1 MANDF
6 GNEMRVKM
14 LDFKEKYIA
23 EKAIEFEV
31 EKTKKKSKKPAMSEE
46 FDPQNVILNISE
58 VKVKYSDDILNEMLL
73 YKLNT
78 KICLMKGFILDGIP
92 KNLENA

>member
-31 EKTKKKSKKPAMSEE
+31 EKTKKK
-46 FDPQNVILNISE
+46 
-58 VKVKYSDDILNEMLL
+58 
-73 YKLNT
+73 
-78 KICLMKGFILDGIP
+78 
-92 KNLENA
+92 